1 MMARNVK
8 AKKIFALLGYSS
20 VGKDT
25 ILKQVLKDM
34 DDVKPIISTT
44 TRPMRKGETEGIEYY
59 FIDDTEFF
67 RRGTDFVEQRIYH
80 TKVKENGVEKD
91 ATWRYGIERIELEKD
106 DYLIVIVDS
115 VGYKEL
121 KNYVGNNKIVPIFIS
136 ASQEELKARAL
147 ARGDLEAEVDRRL
160 KDDYER
166 FMDFRVRTV
175 YHEVKNTNGR
185 LEEAIKEVENIIT
198 KHINEVKEIKCKTKR
213 KK

>member
-1 MMARNVK
+1 MSRNVK
-8 AKKIFALLGYSS
+8 AKKIFALLGYMG

-44 TRPMRKGETEGIEYY
+44 TRPMRKGETEGVEYY

-91 ATWRYGIERIELEKD
+91 ATWRYGIERAELEKD

-136 ASQEELKARAL
+136 APQEELKARAL

-185 LEEAIKEVENIIT
+185 LEEAIKEVEGIIT

>member
-1 MMARNVK
+1 MSRNVK
-8 AKKIFALLGYSS
+8 AKKIFALLGYMG

-44 TRPMRKGETEGIEYY
+44 TRPMRKGETEGVEYY

-67 RRGTDFVEQRIYH
+67 RRGTDFVEQRIYY

-91 ATWRYGIERIELEKD
+91 ATWRYGIERAELEKD

-121 KNYVGNNKIVPIFIS
+121 KNYVGNGRIVPIFIS
-136 ASQEELKARAL
+136 APQEELRARAL
-147 ARGDLEAEVDRRL
+147 ARGDLETEVDRRL

-185 LEEAIKEVENIIT
+185 LEEAIKEVEGIIT

>member
-1 MMARNVK
+1 MSRNVK

-25 ILKQVLKDM
+25 ILKQVLKDI

-44 TRPMRKGETEGIEYY
+44 TRPMRKGEIEGVEYY
-59 FIDDTEFF
+59 FIDDKTFMEK
-67 RRGTDFVEQRIYH
+67 GSDFIEQRIYH

-91 ATWRYGIERIELEKD
+91 ATWRYGIERMELEKD

-136 ASQEELKARAL
+136 APQEELKARAL

-175 YHEVKNTNGR
+175 YNEVKNTNGR

>member
-1 MMARNVK
+1 MSRNVK

-44 TRPMRKGETEGIEYY
+44 TRPMRKGETEGVEYY

-80 TKVKENGVEKD
+80 TKVKENGVEKE
-91 ATWRYGIERIELEKD
+91 ATWRYGIERAELEKD

-121 KNYVGNNKIVPIFIS
+121 KNYVGNGRIVPIFIS
-136 ASQEELKARAL
+136 APQEELRTRAL

>member
-1 MMARNVK
+1 MSRITRVK
-8 AKKIFALLGYSS
+8 KLFCLLGYSS

-25 ILKQVLKDM
+25 ILKQVLKDI

-44 TRPMRKGETEGIEYY
+44 TRPMRKGETEGVEYY

-80 TKVKENGVEKD
+80 TKVKENGVEKE
-91 ATWRYGIERIELEKD
+91 ATWRYGIERAELEKD

-121 KNYVGNNKIVPIFIS
+121 KNYVGNGRIVPIFIS
-136 ASQEELKARAL
+136 APQEELRARAL

>member
-1 MMARNVK
+1 MSRNVK

-44 TRPMRKGETEGIEYY
+44 TRPMRKGETEGVEYY

-91 ATWRYGIERIELEKD
+91 ATWRYGIERMELEKD

-136 ASQEELKARAL
+136 APQEELKARAL

>member
-1 MMARNVK
+1 MSRNVK
-8 AKKIFALLGYSS
+8 AKKIFALLGYMG

-91 ATWRYGIERIELEKD
+91 ATWRYGIERAELEKD

-136 ASQEELKARAL
+136 APQEELKARAL

>member
-1 MMARNVK
+1 MSRNVK

-25 ILKQVLKDM
+25 ILKQVLKDI

-44 TRPMRKGETEGIEYY
+44 TRPMRKGETEGVEYY

-136 ASQEELKARAL
+136 APQEELKARAL

-175 YHEVKNTNGR
+175 YHEVKNGEGR

-198 KHINEVKEIKCKTKR
+198 KYIN
-213 KK
+213 

>member
-1 MMARNVK
+1 MSRNVK

-44 TRPMRKGETEGIEYY
+44 TRPMRKGETEGVEYY

-80 TKVKENGVEKD
+80 TKVKENGVEKN

-121 KNYVGNNKIVPIFIS
+121 KNYVGNGRIVPIFIS
-136 ASQEELKARAL
+136 APQEELKARAL

>member
-1 MMARNVK
+1 MSRNVK
-8 AKKIFALLGYSS
+8 AKKIFALLGYMG

-44 TRPMRKGETEGIEYY
+44 TRPMRKGETEGVEYY

-91 ATWRYGIERIELEKD
+91 ATWRYGIERMELEKD

-115 VGYKEL
+115 IGYKEL

-136 ASQEELKARAL
+136 APQEELKARAL

-185 LEEAIKEVENIIT
+185 LEEAIKEVEGIIT

>member
-1 MMARNVK
+1 MSRNVK
-8 AKKIFALLGYSS
+8 AKKIFALLGYMG

-25 ILKQVLKDM
+25 ILKQVLKDI

-44 TRPMRKGETEGIEYY
+44 TRPMRKGETEGVEYY

-91 ATWRYGIERIELEKD
+91 ATWRYGIERMELEKD

-136 ASQEELKARAL
+136 APQEELKARAL

-175 YHEVKNTNGR
+175 YHEVKNGEGR
-185 LEEAIKEVENIIT
+185 LEEAIKEVEGIIT
-198 KHINEVKEIKCKTKR
+198 KHINEVKEVKCKAKR

>member
-1 MMARNVK
+1 MSRNVK
-8 AKKIFALLGYSS
+8 AKKIFALLGYMG

-25 ILKQVLKDM
+25 ILKQVLKDI

-44 TRPMRKGETEGIEYY
+44 TRPMRKGETEGVEYY
-59 FIDDTEFF
+59 FIDDVEFF
-67 RRGTDFVEQRIYH
+67 RRGTDFVEQRIYY

-91 ATWRYGIERIELEKD
+91 ATWRYGIERMELEKD

-121 KNYVGNNKIVPIFIS
+121 KNYVGNGKIVPIFIS
-136 ASQEELKARAL
+136 APQEELKARAL
-147 ARGDLEAEVDRRL
+147 ARGDLEAEIDRRL

-175 YHEVKNTNGR
+175 YHEVKNGEGR

>member
-1 MMARNVK
+1 MSRNVK
-8 AKKIFALLGYSS
+8 AKKIFALLGYMG

-44 TRPMRKGETEGIEYY
+44 TRPMRKGETEGVEYY

-91 ATWRYGIERIELEKD
+91 ATWRYGIERMELEKD

-115 VGYKEL
+115 IGYKEL
-121 KNYVGNNKIVPIFIS
+121 KNYVGNTKIVPIFIS
-136 ASQEELKARAL
+136 APQEELKARAL

-166 FMDFRVRTV
+166 FLPFRIKTV
-175 YHEVKNTNGR
+175 YHEVKNGEGR
-185 LEEAIKEVENIIT
+185 LNEAVKEVESIIT
-198 KHINEVKEIKCKTKR
+198 KHINEVEEVKCKTKR

>member
-1 MMARNVK
+1 MSRNVR

-25 ILKQVLKDM
+25 ILKQVLKDI

-44 TRPMRKGETEGIEYY
+44 TRPMRKGETEGVEYY

-91 ATWRYGIERIELEKD
+91 ATWRYGIERMELEKD

-136 ASQEELKARAL
+136 APQEELKARAL

-166 FMDFRVRTV
+166 FLPFRIKTV
-175 YHEVKNTNGR
+175 YHEVKNGEGR
-185 LEEAIKEVENIIT
+185 LNEAIKEVEGIIT
-198 KHINEVKEIKCKTKR
+198 KHINEVEEVKCKTKR

>member
-1 MMARNVK
+1 MSRNVK

-44 TRPMRKGETEGIEYY
+44 TRPMRKGETEGVEYY

-80 TKVKENGVEKD
+80 TKVKENGVEKN
-91 ATWRYGIERIELEKD
+91 ATWRYGIERMELEKD

-136 ASQEELKARAL
+136 APQEELKARAL
-147 ARGDLEAEVDRRL
+147 ARGDLEVEVDRRL

-185 LEEAIKEVENIIT
+185 LEEAIKEVEGIIT

>member
-1 MMARNVK
+1 MSRNVK

-44 TRPMRKGETEGIEYY
+44 TRPMRKGETEGVEYY

-80 TKVKENGVEKD
+80 TKVKENGVEKE
-91 ATWRYGIERIELEKD
+91 ATWRYGIERAELEKD

-136 ASQEELKARAL
+136 APQEELKARAL

-175 YHEVKNTNGR
+175 YHEVKNINGR
-185 LEEAIKEVENIIT
+185 LEEAIKEVEGIIT
-198 KHINEVKEIKCKTKR
+198 KHINEVKEVKCKAKR

>member
-1 MMARNVK
+1 MSRNVK
-8 AKKIFALLGYSS
+8 AKKIFALLGYMG

-44 TRPMRKGETEGIEYY
+44 TRPMRKGETEGVEYY

-80 TKVKENGVEKD
+80 TKVKENGIEKD
-91 ATWRYGIERIELEKD
+91 ATWRYGIERAELEKD

-136 ASQEELKARAL
+136 APQEELKARAL

>member
-1 MMARNVK
+1 MSRNVK
-8 AKKIFALLGYSS
+8 AKKIFALLGYMG

-25 ILKQVLKDM
+25 ILKQVLKDI

-44 TRPMRKGETEGIEYY
+44 TRPMRKGETEGVEYY

-80 TKVKENGVEKD
+80 TKVKENGVEKN
-91 ATWRYGIERIELEKD
+91 ATWRYGIERMELEKD

-121 KNYVGNNKIVPIFIS
+121 KNYVGNGKIVPIFIS
-136 ASQEELKARAL
+136 APQEELKARAL

>member
-44 TRPMRKGETEGIEYY
+44 TRPMRKGETEGVEYY

-91 ATWRYGIERIELEKD
+91 ATWRYGIERMELEKD

-121 KNYVGNNKIVPIFIS
+121 KNYVGNGKIVPIFIS
-136 ASQEELKARAL
+136 APQEELKARAL

>member
-1 MMARNVK
+1 MSRNVK
-8 AKKIFALLGYSS
+8 AKKIFALLGYMG

-25 ILKQVLKDM
+25 ILKQVLKDI

-44 TRPMRKGETEGIEYY
+44 TRPMRKGETEGVEYY

-80 TKVKENGVEKD
+80 TKVKENGVEKE
-91 ATWRYGIERIELEKD
+91 ATWRYGIERAELEKD

-136 ASQEELKARAL
+136 APQEELKARAL

-175 YHEVKNTNGR
+175 YHEVKNGEGR

-198 KHINEVKEIKCKTKR
+198 KHINEVKEIKCKTRR

>member
-1 MMARNVK
+1 MSRNVK
-8 AKKIFALLGYSS
+8 AKKIFALLGYMG

-44 TRPMRKGETEGIEYY
+44 TRPMRKGETEGVEYY

-67 RRGTDFVEQRIYH
+67 RRGTDFVEQRIYY

-91 ATWRYGIERIELEKD
+91 ATWRYGIERAELEKD

-136 ASQEELKARAL
+136 APQEELKARAL

-175 YHEVKNTNGR
+175 YHEVKNGEGR

-198 KHINEVKEIKCKTKR
+198 KHINEVKEIKCKMKR

>member
-1 MMARNVK
+1 MSRNVK
-8 AKKIFALLGYSS
+8 AKKIFALLGYMG

-25 ILKQVLKDM
+25 ILKQVLKDI

-44 TRPMRKGETEGIEYY
+44 TRPMRKGETEGVEYY

-80 TKVKENGVEKD
+80 TKVKENGIEKD
-91 ATWRYGIERIELEKD
+91 ATWRYGIERMELEKD

-136 ASQEELKARAL
+136 APQEELKARAL

-175 YHEVKNTNGR
+175 YHEVKNGEGR

>member
-1 MMARNVK
+1 MSRNVK
-8 AKKIFALLGYSS
+8 AKKIFALLGYMG

-44 TRPMRKGETEGIEYY
+44 TRPMRKGETEGVEYY

-91 ATWRYGIERIELEKD
+91 ATWRYGIERAELEKD

-121 KNYVGNNKIVPIFIS
+121 KNYVGNGRIVPIFIS
-136 ASQEELKARAL
+136 APQEELRARAL

-175 YHEVKNTNGR
+175 YHEVKNGEGR

>member
-1 MMARNVK
+1 
-8 AKKIFALLGYSS
+8 
-20 VGKDT
+20 
-25 ILKQVLKDM
+25 M

-44 TRPMRKGETEGIEYY
+44 TRPMRKGETEGVEYY

-91 ATWRYGIERIELEKD
+91 ATWRYGIERAELEKD

-121 KNYVGNNKIVPIFIS
+121 KNYVGNGRIVPIFIS
-136 ASQEELKARAL
+136 APQEELKARAL

-175 YHEVKNTNGR
+175 YHEVKNGEGR

>member
-1 MMARNVK
+1 MSRNVR
-8 AKKIFALLGYSS
+8 AKKIFALLGYMS

-44 TRPMRKGETEGIEYY
+44 TRPMRKGETEGVEYY

-91 ATWRYGIERIELEKD
+91 ATWRYGIERAELEKD

-136 ASQEELKARAL
+136 APQEELKARAL

-175 YHEVKNTNGR
+175 YHEVKNGEGR

>member
-1 MMARNVK
+1 MSRNVR
-8 AKKIFALLGYSS
+8 AKKIFALLGYMG

-44 TRPMRKGETEGIEYY
+44 TRPMRKGETEGVEYY
-59 FIDDTEFF
+59 FIDDVEFF

-91 ATWRYGIERIELEKD
+91 ATWRYGIERMELEKD

-136 ASQEELKARAL
+136 APQEELKARAL

-175 YHEVKNTNGR
+175 YHEVKNGEGR

-198 KHINEVKEIKCKTKR
+198 KHINEVKEIKCKMKR

>member
-44 TRPMRKGETEGIEYY
+44 TRPMRKGETEGVEYY

-91 ATWRYGIERIELEKD
+91 ATWRYGIERMELEKD

-136 ASQEELKARAL
+136 APQEELKARAL

-175 YHEVKNTNGR
+175 YHEVKNGEGR
-185 LEEAIKEVENIIT
+185 LEEAIKEVEGIIT

>member
-1 MMARNVK
+1 MSRNVR
-8 AKKIFALLGYSS
+8 AKKIFALLGYMS

-59 FIDDTEFF
+59 FIDDVEFF

-91 ATWRYGIERIELEKD
+91 ATWRYGIERAELEKD

-121 KNYVGNNKIVPIFIS
+121 KNYVGNGKIVPIFIS
-136 ASQEELKARAL
+136 APQEELKARAL
-147 ARGDLEAEVDRRL
+147 ARGDLEAEIDRRL

-175 YHEVKNTNGR
+175 YHEVKNGEGR

>member
-1 MMARNVK
+1 MSRNVR

-44 TRPMRKGETEGIEYY
+44 TRPMRKGETEGVEYY
-59 FIDDTEFF
+59 FIDDVEFF

-91 ATWRYGIERIELEKD
+91 ATWRYGIERMELEKD

-136 ASQEELKARAL
+136 APQEELKARAL

-175 YHEVKNTNGR
+175 YHEVKNGEGR

-198 KHINEVKEIKCKTKR
+198 KHINEVKEIKCKMKR

>member
-1 MMARNVK
+1 MSRNVR
-8 AKKIFALLGYSS
+8 AKKIFALLGYMG

-25 ILKQVLKDM
+25 ILKQVLKDI

-44 TRPMRKGETEGIEYY
+44 TRPMRKGETEGVEYY

-80 TKVKENGVEKD
+80 TKVKENGVEKE
-91 ATWRYGIERIELEKD
+91 ATWRYGIERAELEKD

-121 KNYVGNNKIVPIFIS
+121 KNYVGNGRIVPIFIS
-136 ASQEELKARAL
+136 APQEELKARAL

>member
-1 MMARNVK
+1 MSRNVK

-44 TRPMRKGETEGIEYY
+44 TRPMRKGETEGVEYY

-91 ATWRYGIERIELEKD
+91 ATWRYGIERAELEKD

-121 KNYVGNNKIVPIFIS
+121 KNYVGNGKIVPIFIS
-136 ASQEELKARAL
+136 APQEELKARAL

>member
-1 MMARNVK
+1 MSRNVK
-8 AKKIFALLGYSS
+8 AKKIFALLGYMG

-44 TRPMRKGETEGIEYY
+44 TRPMRKGETEGVEYY

-80 TKVKENGVEKD
+80 TKVKENGVEKN
-91 ATWRYGIERIELEKD
+91 ATWRYGIERMELEKD

-121 KNYVGNNKIVPIFIS
+121 KNYVGNGKIVPIFIS
-136 ASQEELKARAL
+136 APQEELKARAL

>member
-1 MMARNVK
+1 MSRNVK
-8 AKKIFALLGYSS
+8 AKKIFALLGYMG

-44 TRPMRKGETEGIEYY
+44 TRPMRKGETEGVEYY

-80 TKVKENGVEKD
+80 TKVKENGVEKN
-91 ATWRYGIERIELEKD
+91 ATWRYGIERMELEKD

-136 ASQEELKARAL
+136 APQEELKARAL

-175 YHEVKNTNGR
+175 YHEVKNGEGR

-198 KHINEVKEIKCKTKR
+198 KHINEVKEIKCKMKR

>member
-1 MMARNVK
+1 MSRNVK

-44 TRPMRKGETEGIEYY
+44 TRPMRKGETEGVEYY

-80 TKVKENGVEKD
+80 TKVKENGIEKE
-91 ATWRYGIERIELEKD
+91 ATWRYGIERAELEKD

-121 KNYVGNNKIVPIFIS
+121 KNYVGNGRIVPIFIS
-136 ASQEELKARAL
+136 APQEELKARAL

-175 YHEVKNTNGR
+175 YHEVKNINGR

>member
-1 MMARNVK
+1 MSRNVK
-8 AKKIFALLGYSS
+8 AKKIFALLGYMG

-44 TRPMRKGETEGIEYY
+44 TRPIRKGETEGVEYY

-80 TKVKENGVEKD
+80 TKVKENGIEKE
-91 ATWRYGIERIELEKD
+91 ATWRYGIERMELEKD

-136 ASQEELKARAL
+136 APQEELKARAL

-185 LEEAIKEVENIIT
+185 LEEAIKEVEGIIT
-198 KHINEVKEIKCKTKR
+198 KHINEVKEVKCKAKR

>member
-1 MMARNVK
+1 MSRNVK
-8 AKKIFALLGYSS
+8 AKKIFALLGYMG

-44 TRPMRKGETEGIEYY
+44 TRPMRKGETEGVEYY

-91 ATWRYGIERIELEKD
+91 ATWRYGIERAELEKD

-136 ASQEELKARAL
+136 APQEELKARAL

-175 YHEVKNTNGR
+175 YHEVKNGEGR
-185 LEEAIKEVENIIT
+185 LEEAIKEVEGIIT

>member
-1 MMARNVK
+1 MSRNVK
-8 AKKIFALLGYSS
+8 AKKIFALLGYMG

-25 ILKQVLKDM
+25 ILKQVLKDI

-44 TRPMRKGETEGIEYY
+44 TRPMRKGETEGVEYY

-91 ATWRYGIERIELEKD
+91 ATWRYGIERMELEKD

-136 ASQEELKARAL
+136 APQEELKARAL

-175 YHEVKNTNGR
+175 YHEVKNGEGR
-185 LEEAIKEVENIIT
+185 LEEAIKEVEGIIT

>member
-1 MMARNVK
+1 MSRNVK
-8 AKKIFALLGYSS
+8 AKKIFALLGYMG

-44 TRPMRKGETEGIEYY
+44 TRPMRKGETEGVEYY

-80 TKVKENGVEKD
+80 TKVKENGVEKN
-91 ATWRYGIERIELEKD
+91 ATWRYGIERMELEKD

-136 ASQEELKARAL
+136 APQEELKARAL

-166 FMDFRVRTV
+166 FLPFRIKTV
-175 YHEVKNTNGR
+175 YHEVKNGEGSLN
-185 LEEAIKEVENIIT
+185 EAVKEVEGIIT
-198 KHINEVKEIKCKTKR
+198 KHINEVEEIKCKTKR

>member
-1 MMARNVK
+1 MSRNVK

-44 TRPMRKGETEGIEYY
+44 TRPMRKGETEGVEYY

-91 ATWRYGIERIELEKD
+91 ATWRYGIERAELEKD

-121 KNYVGNNKIVPIFIS
+121 KNYVGNGRIVPIFIS
-136 ASQEELKARAL
+136 APKEELKARAL

-175 YHEVKNTNGR
+175 YHEVKNGEGR

-198 KHINEVKEIKCKTKR
+198 KHINEVKEIKCKMKR